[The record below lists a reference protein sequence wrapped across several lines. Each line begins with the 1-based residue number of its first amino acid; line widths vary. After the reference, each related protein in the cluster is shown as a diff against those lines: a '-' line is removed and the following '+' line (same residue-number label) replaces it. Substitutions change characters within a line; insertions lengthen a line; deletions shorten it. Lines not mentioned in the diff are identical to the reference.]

1 MLKIIL
7 TGTLIITTVIVVISC
22 TPRKKKELIIG
33 KEMGEA
39 KKKDEEILN
48 SKDFVKSPLKGQKY
62 SDFNSGSTF
71 QNPKQVDLDRNII
84 QLTKKYI
91 ELKEKE
97 RQNLRNSINSEDIYT
112 IISFCERATVFGLRE
127 QNENIKHGLNA
138 LSMIN
143 AERCDYRDVLVAIG
157 FVNHGLEKLQLD
169 TYKLYSEAI
178 KYANPRMKELLS
190 AFQKRKAKDKAIEP
204 MAGYTEYQFENGVG
218 FIRCGYQEYNA
229 KMDLPKIAFSIGTGI
244 GNDEYRIFNDVVIA
258 ESLPL
263 VWIKGQNENDVQEL
277 LKQSKGTVRL
287 NKLLK
292 EETKDWMSQMF
303 LLHLIE
309 FEDEIKVD
317 KLITLLGKEGN
328 DKFAR
333 IFGAEQNIFYLLVSR
348 STTIGIEDYETNQSL
363 QRFRELIEREIK
375 NEKSY

>member
-7 TGTLIITTVIVVISC
+7 IGISIITTVIVVISC
-22 TPRKKKELIIG
+22 TRREKKELIIG
-33 KEMGEA
+33 KEMAEA
-39 KKKDEEILN
+39 KKKDEEIIN
-48 SKDFVKSPLKGQKY
+48 SKDFAKSPLIGQKY

-71 QNPKQVDLDRNII
+71 QNPKQVDLDSKII

-91 ELKEKE
+91 ELKQKE
-97 RQNLRNSINSEDIYT
+97 RKKLRNSIDSEDIYT
-112 IISFCERATVFGLRE
+112 IISFCERATVFGLRK

-138 LSMIN
+138 LSMVD
-143 AERCDYRDVLVAIG
+143 AERCDYRDILVAIG

-169 TYKLYSEAI
+169 TYRLYSEAI

-190 AFQKRKAKDKAIEP
+190 AYQKRKAKDKAIEP

-229 KMDLPKIAFSIGTGI
+229 KRDLPEIAFSIGTGI

-263 VWIKGQNENDVQEL
+263 VWIKGQNEKNIKEL
-277 LKQSKGTVRL
+277 LKQSKGTVKL

-292 EETKDWMSQMF
+292 EKTKDWMSQMF
-303 LLHLIE
+303 LLHLVE
-309 FEDEIKVD
+309 FEDEIKAD
-317 KLITLLGKEGN
+317 QFMNLLGKEGI
-328 DKFAR
+328 DKVAR
-333 IFGAEQNIFYLLVSR
+333 IFGAVQNIFYILVSR
-348 STTIGIEDYETNQSL
+348 STTIGIEDYETNESL
-363 QRFRELIEREIK
+363 QRFREIIEREIK